1 MPPRTD
7 IPTNYQDPEVATGT
21 SILPRSRIMK
31 IIKTDEDIYQCN
43 KQATHLVQ
51 VATEMFIQYL
61 SEQGVRSLAAERK
74 QRKTVQYKDFANAV
88 ARIDNLEFLSDV
100 IPQQLAAQKQTTEK
114 ETKAGKSKK
123 KDSATIGGQ
132 KTLSSMLKPKAVAEE
147 KEKERDPASDDD
159 DTDGEEKQGSGKG
172 KEKQI
177 SGQGKEKETEDDS
190 DGFEPLKASEDE
202 DEDVV
207 MG

>member
-1 MPPRTD
+1 MPPRSD

-21 SILPRSRIMK
+21 SLLPRSRIMK

-100 IPQQLAAQKQTTEK
+100 IPQQLAAPKQTTEREPK
-114 ETKAGKSKK
+114 TGKSKK
-123 KDSATIGGQ
+123 KDSTTTGGQ
-132 KTLSSMLKPKAVAEE
+132 KTLSSMLKPKAVAEKKEKE

-159 DTDGEEKQGSGKG
+159 DTKEEKGEGKG
-172 KEKQI
+172 EGNGGEK
-177 SGQGKEKETEDDS
+177 DNDS
-190 DGFEPLKASEDE
+190 DHFEPLKASEDD